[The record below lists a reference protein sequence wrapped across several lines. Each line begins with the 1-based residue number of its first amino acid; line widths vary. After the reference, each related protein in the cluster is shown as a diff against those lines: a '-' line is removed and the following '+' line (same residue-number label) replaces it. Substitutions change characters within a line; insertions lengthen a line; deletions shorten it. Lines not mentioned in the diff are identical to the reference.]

1 MCTALQQGGDVE
13 QPWLMS
19 KYDVILLKPVLRI
32 FILFILVNAS
42 NIFIVISNV
51 FTAMVC
57 MTDGDR
63 EIPEMPVILGFI
75 VQTTKLYLH
84 FM

>member
-19 KYDVILLKPVLRI
+19 KYDVIPLKPVLRI

-51 FTAMVC
+51 FTC

-63 EIPEMPVILGFI
+63 EIPEMHVILGFI